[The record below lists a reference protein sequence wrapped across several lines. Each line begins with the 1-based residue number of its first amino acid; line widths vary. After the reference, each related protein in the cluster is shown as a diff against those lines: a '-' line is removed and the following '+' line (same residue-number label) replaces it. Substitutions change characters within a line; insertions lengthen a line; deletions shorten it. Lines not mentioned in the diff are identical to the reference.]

1 MQNSKK
7 ENLQVELARFEI
19 KLRKY
24 LQNLQE
30 LAKNDRK
37 LARKKIDEV
46 RSKYLLQVKTIEMFK
61 ELGLI
66 QDYTNLLKDFNKSL
80 DTI

>member
-46 RSKYLLQVKTIEMFK
+46 RSKYLLQVKTIEMFR